1 MELEMQKDVYKD
13 MGQYLVREDL
23 QLEYRI
29 FRVTIES
36 ESVGKF
42 GKINVFIFI
51 FFFHGNMQ
59 NKLVGS
65 LMGHVVKLN
74 AGLALL
80 MMFP

>member
-23 QLEYRI
+23 QLEYRT

-42 GKINVFIFI
+42 GKINVFIF
-51 FFFHGNMQ
+51 FFSFMETWKISWLG
-59 NKLVGS
+59 
-65 LMGHVVKLN
+65 
-74 AGLALL
+74 A
-80 MMFP
+80 